1 MRYHRDMH
9 FNMVRNWVGQIG
21 EDAFYEAADRNGIV
35 IMQDFWL
42 ANPWDG
48 PDPDDNAMFLRNVR
62 DTLLR
67 IRNVPSIGLYCGRNE
82 GYPLKPLDDS
92 IRAALQEL
100 HPGIQYVPSSADDGV
115 SGHGLYQAMPPDY
128 YFSQRATTKFHSE
141 LGMPNIV
148 TMDSLKQ
155 MMPEEAMWPQGNV
168 WGIHDFSL
176 AGAQG
181 GASFRNRI
189 ATSYGGADNAADW
202 VSLAQFVNYEGYGH
216 VRGAGQESH
225 GPVDLDQ
232 PSHVA
237 HHGVADLRLLPRAHR
252 RILRRQACLRTAH
265 IQWNPSTDRVEVVNY
280 SAGNASGL
288 TAVAESSPRRL
299 HTVEPL
305 DRARHQRGQH
315 QFEPCSWSIIEP
327 LRGPLHSPEAHPR
340 RRDGIAELL
349 LARPRKRQLPG
360 VARAA

>member
-1 MRYHRDMH
+1 MLRYRAREYEAAMRYHRDMH
-9 FNMVRNWVGQIG
+9 FNMVRNWVGQVG

-67 IRNVPSIGLYCGRNE
+67 IRNHPSIGLYCGRNE

-115 SGHGLYQAMPPDY
+115 SGHGPYQAMPPDY

-155 MMPEEAMWPQGNV
+155 MMPEESMWPQGNV
-168 WGIHDFSL
+168 WGVHDFSL

-202 VSLAQFVNYEGYGH
+202 VSLAQFVNYEGYRAMFEAQGKNRMGLLIWMSH
-216 VRGAGQESH
+216 PTWPTMVWQTYDYYLEPTAAYFGAKH
-225 GPVDLDQ
+225 
-232 PSHVA
+232 
-237 HHGVADLRLLPRAHR
+237 
-252 RILRRQACLRTAH
+252 ACEPLH

-280 SAGNASGL
+280 SAGNAAASPPTRRSLTSMVPSSGAARSRS
-288 TAVAESSPRRL
+288 TAKRTASIPPCSSSTHRASPRY
-299 HTVEPL
+299 TSS
-305 DRARHQRGQH
+305 A
-315 QFEPCSWSIIEP
+315 
-327 LRGPLHSPEAHPR
+327 
-340 RRDGIAELL
+340 
-349 LARPRKRQLPG
+349 
-360 VARAA
+360 